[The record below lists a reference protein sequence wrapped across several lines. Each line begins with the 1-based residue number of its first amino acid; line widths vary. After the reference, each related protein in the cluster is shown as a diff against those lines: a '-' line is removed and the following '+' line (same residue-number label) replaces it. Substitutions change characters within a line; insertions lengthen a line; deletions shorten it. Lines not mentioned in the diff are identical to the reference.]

1 MDSPSLSNGGKD
13 CDTEQNIVTRRL
25 NMPDYLATI
34 AEGVQSGNQEL
45 VTQNVDE
52 ALGAGLA
59 PEDILSKGLVPGI
72 QALGKLF
79 KDGQAYLPEILISAR
94 AMRSGTEKLKPH
106 LATKDIQKKG
116 TVVVGTVEGD
126 MHDIGK
132 NLVKMML
139 ESNGYEVHDLGADVT
154 ADSFAKATRE
164 VNADIVAASA
174 LLTTT
179 MTMIP
184 DVVAALTEAGLKN
197 KVKVM
202 IGGAPIT
209 RQFADEIGV
218 EGYADDCASA
228 VDEADR
234 LMKLVK

>member
-1 MDSPSLSNGGKD
+1 
-13 CDTEQNIVTRRL
+13 
-25 NMPDYLATI
+25 MPDYLAAI
-34 AEGVQSGNQEL
+34 AEGVRTGNQEL
-45 VTQNVDE
+45 VIQTVE
-52 ALGAGLA
+52 KALKARLA
-59 PEDILSKGLVPGI
+59 PAEILSNGLIPGI
-72 QALGKLF
+72 QALGQMF

-94 AMRSGTEKLKPH
+94 AMKSGTEKLKPH
-106 LATKDIQKKG
+106 LTAKDIKKKG
-116 TVVVGTVEGD
+116 TVVIGTVEGD

-139 ESNGYEVHDLGADVT
+139 ESNGYEVHDLGVDVT
-154 ADSFAKATRE
+154 ADSFAKATRDAKA
-164 VNADIVAASA
+164 NIVAASA

-179 MTMIP
+179 MTNIP
-184 DVVAALTEAGLKN
+184 NIVKALKEAGLKG

-209 RQFADEIGV
+209 RQFAEEIGA

-234 LMKLVK
+234 LMKLAA

>member
-1 MDSPSLSNGGKD
+1 
-13 CDTEQNIVTRRL
+13 
-25 NMPDYLATI
+25 MPDHLKTI
-34 AEGVQSGNQEL
+34 AEAVKNGDEKQTIEA
-45 VTQNVDE
+45 VDA
-52 ALGAGLA
+52 ALNAGMA
-59 PEDILSKGLVPGI
+59 AGDILSQGLVPGI
-72 QALGKLF
+72 QALGQLF
-79 KDGQAYLPEILISAR
+79 KDGQAYLPEILIAAR

-106 LATKDIQKKG
+106 LAAADVKKKG

-139 ESNGYEVHDLGADVT
+139 ESNGYDVHDLGVDVSAD
-154 ADSFAKATRE
+154 AFAAEAKSTS
-164 VNADIVAASA
+164 ADIVATSA

-179 MTMIP
+179 MTVIP
-184 DVVAALTEAGLKN
+184 DILKALETAGVRS
-197 KVKVM
+197 KVKM
-202 IGGAPIT
+202 LIGGAPIT

-234 LMKLVK
+234 LMKLTS

>member
-1 MDSPSLSNGGKD
+1 
-13 CDTEQNIVTRRL
+13 
-25 NMPDYLATI
+25 MPDYLATI
-34 AEGVQSGNQEL
+34 AEGVQNGNEKL
-45 VTQNVDE
+45 VTQTVDE
-52 ALGAGLA
+52 ALGAGIE
-59 PEDILSKGLVPGI
+59 PGKILSQGLVPGI
-72 QALGKLF
+72 QALGRLF
-79 KDGQAYLPEILISAR
+79 KDGQVYLPEILISAR

-106 LATKDIQKKG
+106 LAAKDIQKKG

-139 ESNGYEVHDLGADVT
+139 ESNGYEVHDLGVDIS
-154 ADSFAKATRE
+154 ADSFAKATSD
-164 VNADIVAASA
+164 VSADIVATSA

-179 MTMIP
+179 MIIIP
-184 DVVAALTEAGLKN
+184 DIVTALEKAGLK
-197 KVKVM
+197 KRVKVM

-209 RQFADEIGV
+209 RQFADEIGA

-234 LMKLVK
+234 LMKLAA

>member
-1 MDSPSLSNGGKD
+1 
-13 CDTEQNIVTRRL
+13 
-25 NMPDYLATI
+25 MPDYLATI
-34 AEGVQSGNQEL
+34 AEGVRNGNQEL
-45 VTQNVDE
+45 VVQTVEE
-52 ALGAGLA
+52 ALNAGVA
-59 PEDILSKGLVPGI
+59 PEEILSKGLVPGI
-72 QALGKLF
+72 QALGQLF

-94 AMRSGTEKLKPH
+94 AMKSGTEKLKPH
-106 LATKDIQKKG
+106 LAAKDIPKKG
-116 TVVVGTVEGD
+116 TVVIGTVEGD

-139 ESNGYEVHDLGADVT
+139 ESNGYEVHDLGVDVT
-154 ADSFAKATRE
+154 ADTFAQATRE
-164 VNADIVAASA
+164 VNADLVAASA

-179 MTMIP
+179 MTVIP
-184 DVVAALTEAGLKN
+184 DIVKALEEAGLRK
-197 KVKVM
+197 KAKIM

-234 LMKLVK
+234 LMKLAA

>member
-1 MDSPSLSNGGKD
+1 
-13 CDTEQNIVTRRL
+13 
-25 NMPDYLATI
+25 MPDYLATI
-34 AEGVQSGNQEL
+34 AEGVQNGNQEL
-45 VTQNVDE
+45 VTKTVDE
-52 ALGAGLA
+52 ALGTGLA
-59 PEDILSKGLVPGI
+59 PEEILSKGLVPGI
-72 QALGKLF
+72 RALGQLF
-79 KDGQAYLPEILISAR
+79 KDGHAYLPEILISAR

-116 TVVVGTVEGD
+116 TVVIGTVEGD

-139 ESNGYEVHDLGADVT
+139 ESNGYEVHDLGADIT

-179 MTMIP
+179 MTIIP
-184 DVVAALTEAGLKN
+184 DIVAALTEAGLKN

-234 LMKLVK
+234 LVKLTRRG

>member
-1 MDSPSLSNGGKD
+1 
-13 CDTEQNIVTRRL
+13 
-25 NMPDYLATI
+25 MPDHLKTI
-34 AEGVQSGNQEL
+34 AEAVKNGDEKLTVQS
-45 VTQNVDE
+45 VDA
-52 ALGAGLA
+52 ALSAGIA
-59 PEDILSKGLVPGI
+59 AGDILSQGLVPGI
-72 QALGKLF
+72 QALGQLF
-79 KDGQAYLPEILISAR
+79 KDGQAYLPEILIAAR
-94 AMRSGTEKLKPH
+94 AMRSGTEKLQPH
-106 LATKDIQKKG
+106 LTAADVQKKG

-139 ESNGYEVHDLGADVT
+139 ESNGYDVHDLGVDVSADT
-154 ADSFAKATRE
+154 FAAEAKSTS
-164 VNADIVAASA
+164 ADIVATSA

-184 DVVAALTEAGLKN
+184 AISKALETAGVRS
-197 KVKVM
+197 KVKIL

-234 LMKLVK
+234 LMKLPA

>member
-1 MDSPSLSNGGKD
+1 MS
-13 CDTEQNIVTRRL
+13 RRT
-25 NMPDYLATI
+25 NMPDHLKTMTEAVKNGDEKLT
-34 AEGVQSGNQEL
+34 VQ
-45 VTQNVDE
+45 TVDE
-52 ALGAGLA
+52 ALSAGVA
-59 PEDILSKGLVPGI
+59 PEEILGNGLVPGI
-72 QALGKLF
+72 RALGQLF
-79 KDGQAYLPEILISAR
+79 KDGQAYLPEILIAAR
-94 AMRSGTEKLKPH
+94 AMRSGTEKLRPH
-106 LATKDIQKKG
+106 LADAIIQKKG

-139 ESNGYEVHDLGADVT
+139 ESNGYDVHDLGVDVSAD
-154 ADSFAKATRE
+154 AFAAGAKSA
-164 VNADIVAASA
+164 NADIVATSA

-179 MTMIP
+179 MTIIP
-184 DVVAALTEAGLKN
+184 AISKALEAAGVRS
-197 KVKVM
+197 KVKMM

-234 LMKLVK
+234 LMKLAA

>member
-1 MDSPSLSNGGKD
+1 
-13 CDTEQNIVTRRL
+13 
-25 NMPDYLATI
+25 MPDHLKVI
-34 AEGVQSGNQEL
+34 AEAVKNGDEKLTVQ
-45 VTQNVDE
+45 TVDE
-52 ALGAGLA
+52 ALNAGIA
-59 PEDILSKGLVPGI
+59 PGDILGKGLVPGI
-72 QALGKLF
+72 QALGQLF
-79 KDGQAYLPEILISAR
+79 KDGQVYLPEILISAR
-94 AMRSGTEKLKPH
+94 AMRNGTEKLRPL
-106 LATKDIQKKG
+106 LAGADIQSKG

-139 ESNGYEVHDLGADVT
+139 ESNGYDVHDLGVDVSADVF
-154 ADSFAKATRE
+154 AAEAKAT
-164 VNADIVAASA
+164 NADIVATSA

-179 MTMIP
+179 MTVIP
-184 DVVAALTEAGLKN
+184 DISQALETAGVRS
-197 KVKVM
+197 KVKIM

-234 LMKLVK
+234 LMKLAA

>member
-1 MDSPSLSNGGKD
+1 
-13 CDTEQNIVTRRL
+13 
-25 NMPDYLATI
+25 MPDHLKTI
-34 AEGVQSGNQEL
+34 AEAVKNGDEKQTIEA
-45 VTQNVDE
+45 VDA
-52 ALGAGLA
+52 ALNAGMA
-59 PEDILSKGLVPGI
+59 AGDILSEGLVPGI
-72 QALGKLF
+72 QALGQLF
-79 KDGQAYLPEILISAR
+79 KDGQAYLPEILIAAR

-106 LATKDIQKKG
+106 LAAADVKKKG

-139 ESNGYEVHDLGADVT
+139 ESNGYDVHDLGVDVSAD
-154 ADSFAKATRE
+154 AFAAEAKSTS
-164 VNADIVAASA
+164 ADIVATSA

-179 MTMIP
+179 MTVIP
-184 DVVAALTEAGLKN
+184 DISKALEMAGVRS
-197 KVKVM
+197 KVKM
-202 IGGAPIT
+202 LIGGAPIT

-234 LMKLVK
+234 LMKLTA

>member
-1 MDSPSLSNGGKD
+1 
-13 CDTEQNIVTRRL
+13 
-25 NMPDYLATI
+25 MPDYLATI
-34 AEGVQSGNQEL
+34 AEGVQNGNQEI
-45 VTQNVDE
+45 VTQTVDE
-52 ALGAGLA
+52 ALGSGIA
-59 PEDILSKGLVPGI
+59 PGEILSKGLVPGI
-72 QALGKLF
+72 QALGQLF
-79 KDGQAYLPEILISAR
+79 KNGQAYLPEILISAR
-94 AMRSGTEKLKPH
+94 AMRSGTEKLRPH
-106 LATKDIQKKG
+106 LTAKDIQKKG
-116 TVVVGTVEGD
+116 TVVIGTVEGD

-154 ADSFAKATRE
+154 ADSFAKATRDAK
-164 VNADIVAASA
+164 ADIVAASA

-179 MTMIP
+179 MTIIP

-234 LMKLVK
+234 LMKLAA

>member
-1 MDSPSLSNGGKD
+1 
-13 CDTEQNIVTRRL
+13 
-25 NMPDYLATI
+25 MPDYLATI
-34 AEGVQSGNQEL
+34 AEGVRTGNQEL
-45 VTQNVDE
+45 VTKTVEE
-52 ALGAGLA
+52 ALKARLA
-59 PEDILSKGLVPGI
+59 PEKILNKGLVPGI
-72 QALGKLF
+72 QALGQMF

-94 AMRSGTEKLKPH
+94 AMRSGTEKLRPH
-106 LATKDIQKKG
+106 LSAKDIKKKG
-116 TVVVGTVEGD
+116 TVVIGTVEGD

-139 ESNGYEVHDLGADVT
+139 ESNGYEVHDLGVDVT
-154 ADSFAKATRE
+154 ADAFAKASRE
-164 VNADIVAASA
+164 AKANIVAASA

-184 DVVAALTEAGLKN
+184 DIVKALKEAGLKG

-209 RQFADEIGV
+209 RQFADEVGI

-234 LMKLVK
+234 LMKLAA

>member
-1 MDSPSLSNGGKD
+1 
-13 CDTEQNIVTRRL
+13 
-25 NMPDYLATI
+25 MPDHLKVI
-34 AEGVQSGNQEL
+34 AEAVKNGDEKLTVL
-45 VTQNVDE
+45 TVDE
-52 ALGAGLA
+52 ALNAGIA
-59 PEDILSKGLVPGI
+59 PGDILGKGLVPGI
-72 QALGKLF
+72 QALGQLF
-79 KDGQAYLPEILISAR
+79 KDGQVYLPEILISAR
-94 AMRSGTEKLKPH
+94 AMRSGTEKLRPL
-106 LATKDIQKKG
+106 LAGADIQSKG

-139 ESNGYEVHDLGADVT
+139 ESNGYDVHDLGVDVSADVF
-154 ADSFAKATRE
+154 ASEAKAT
-164 VNADIVAASA
+164 NADIVATSA

-179 MTMIP
+179 MTIIP
-184 DVVAALTEAGLKN
+184 DISQALETAGVRS
-197 KVKVM
+197 KVKIM

-234 LMKLVK
+234 LMKLAA

>member
-1 MDSPSLSNGGKD
+1 
-13 CDTEQNIVTRRL
+13 
-25 NMPDYLATI
+25 MPDYLATI
-34 AEGVQSGNQEL
+34 AEGVESGNQEL
-45 VTQNVDE
+45 VTKTVDE
-52 ALGAGLA
+52 ALGTGLA
-59 PEDILSKGLVPGI
+59 PEEILSKGLVPGI

-79 KDGQAYLPEILISAR
+79 RDGQAYLPEILISAR

-106 LATKDIQKKG
+106 LATKDIPKKG

-234 LMKLVK
+234 LMKLAK

>member
-1 MDSPSLSNGGKD
+1 
-13 CDTEQNIVTRRL
+13 
-25 NMPDYLATI
+25 MPDYLATI
-34 AEGVQSGNQEL
+34 VEGVKSGNQEL
-45 VTQNVDE
+45 VTQTVDE

-59 PEDILSKGLVPGI
+59 PEEILSNGLVPGI

-179 MTMIP
+179 MTVIP

-209 RQFADEIGV
+209 RQFADEIGA

-234 LMKLVK
+234 LMKLAD

>member
-1 MDSPSLSNGGKD
+1 
-13 CDTEQNIVTRRL
+13 
-25 NMPDYLATI
+25 MPDYLATI
-34 AEGVQSGNQEL
+34 TEAVRTGDEKLTVQ
-45 VTQNVDE
+45 TVDE
-52 ALGAGLA
+52 ALGSGMA
-59 PEDILSKGLVPGI
+59 PEAILSQGLVPGI
-72 QALGKLF
+72 QQLGQLF

-94 AMRSGTEKLKPH
+94 AMRSGTDKITPL
-106 LATKDIQKKG
+106 LAAKDIPNKG
-116 TVVVGTVEGD
+116 TVVIGTVEGD

-139 ESNGYEVHDLGADVT
+139 EGNGYDVHDLGVDVT
-154 ADSFAKATRE
+154 ADAFAQEARN
-164 VNADIVAASA
+164 VNANIVATSA

-179 MTMIP
+179 MTLIP
-184 DVVAALTEAGLKN
+184 DIVKALAEAGLK

-209 RQFADEIGV
+209 RQFAEEIGA

-234 LMKLVK
+234 LMKLAS

>member
-1 MDSPSLSNGGKD
+1 
-13 CDTEQNIVTRRL
+13 
-25 NMPDYLATI
+25 MPDHLATI
-34 AEGVQSGNQEL
+34 AEGVRTGNQEL
-45 VTQNVDE
+45 VTKTVEE
-52 ALGAGLA
+52 ALKAGLA
-59 PEDILSKGLVPGI
+59 PEKILNKGLVSGI
-72 QALGKLF
+72 QALGQMF

-94 AMRSGTEKLKPH
+94 AMRSGTEILRPH
-106 LATKDIQKKG
+106 LSAKDIKKKG
-116 TVVVGTVEGD
+116 TVVIGTVEGD

-139 ESNGYEVHDLGADVT
+139 ESNGYEVHDLGVDVT
-154 ADSFAKATRE
+154 ADAFAKASRE
-164 VNADIVAASA
+164 AKANIVAASA

-184 DVVAALTEAGLKN
+184 DIVKALKEAGLKN

-209 RQFADEIGV
+209 RQFADEVGID
-218 EGYADDCASA
+218 GYADDCASA

-234 LMKLVK
+234 LMKLAA